1 MDGPIDISD
10 STDLQL
16 KVEIALSTLTD
27 AERIVIK
34 QRYGLEDGFT
44 RTIEEIA
51 DILRMTAEEARVI
64 ESQAIARLK
73 ANRPKPGG

>member
-1 MDGPIDISD
+1 MDDPIDIAEPM
-10 STDLQL
+10 DLRQ
-16 KVEIALSTLTD
+16 KVEIALRTLTD

-34 QRYGLEDGFT
+34 HRYGLEDGFT

-51 DILRMTAEEARVI
+51 DILRITAEEARVI